1 VSDPGESDGAN
12 TARPEPG
19 RIPHLYLVA
28 ARELFATDELWLES
42 LERVAEALSRLA
54 LDRDTARIPGAALEV
69 ALQVR
74 IETELGALHL
84 AAQALERVHQAA
96 PAVRLFLNAA
106 ADAASLGYDGVHWPE
121 RRIPDRPGALP
132 LPAAASVHSEAALHR
147 AENAGASFVLYGPVW
162 SPGWKKLAGRGI
174 DSLGAL
180 AARAM
185 VPVLAIGGI
194 TPERVPAC
202 LGAGAAGV
210 AVASGV
216 FRAADSRAALA
227 AYAAVLRAASTA

>member
-1 VSDPGESDGAN
+1 MSDRRESGGAN
-12 TARPEPG
+12 AARQGPG

-42 LERVAEALSRLA
+42 LGRVAGALSRLA
-54 LDRDTARIPGAALEV
+54 LDRDAARTPGAALGV

-74 IETELGALHL
+74 IETELGAPLL
-84 AAQALERVHQAA
+84 AARALECVRRPA
-96 PAVRLFLNAA
+96 PALRVFLNAA

-121 RRIPDRPGALP
+121 RRIPERVQPQSFP
-132 LPAAASVHSEAALHR
+132 VAASVHSESALRR
-147 AENAGASFVLYGPVW
+147 AENAGATFVLYGPVW
-162 SPGWKKLAGRGI
+162 SPAWKELPGRGL
-174 DSLGAL
+174 DALAAL
-180 AARAM
+180 AARAT

-216 FRAADSRAALA
+216 FRAADPRGALA
-227 AYAAVLRAASTA
+227 AYASVLAPRTA